1 MRIRKSNKP
10 IVFAVIILLIIIILI
25 VIQNS
30 SKRKKVNYADLS
42 KEELETAVNEKI
54 DKINKIDLSKLN
66 ERERAEY
73 YVSTFVASIENKNYE
88 TAYEMLYDEFKNNYF
103 PSITDFEEYA
113 KNKFPSMISLDYTN
127 IERNDN
133 IYILWITLSNPL
145 VGKKADKQMNFV
157 VRENDLNDFDIS
169 FSII

>member
-1 MRIRKSNKP
+1 MVNAINQPKQLSTT
-10 IVFAVIILLIIIILI
+10 
-25 VIQNS
+25 
-30 SKRKKVNYADLS
+30 RKKVNYADLS

-73 YVSTFVASIENKNYE
+73 YVSTFVTSIENKNYE